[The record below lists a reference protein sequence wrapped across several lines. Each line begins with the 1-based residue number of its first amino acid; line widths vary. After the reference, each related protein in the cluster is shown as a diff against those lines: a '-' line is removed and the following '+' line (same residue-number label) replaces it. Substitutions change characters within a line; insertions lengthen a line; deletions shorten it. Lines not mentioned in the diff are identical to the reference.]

1 MRRLKTLS
9 IMFGRAVSS
18 AVDVGDM
25 IYAGGVALVALGA
38 GWFHPGAGFIC
49 AGLGTTFPFVVLMLS
64 RGTPPKDKP

>member
-9 IMFGRAVSS
+9 ILAGRAIASVIDLS
-18 AVDVGDM
+18 DV

-38 GWFHPGAGFIC
+38 GWFHPGAGLIC
-49 AGLGTTFPFVVLMLS
+49 AGLGTTFPFVVMMLS